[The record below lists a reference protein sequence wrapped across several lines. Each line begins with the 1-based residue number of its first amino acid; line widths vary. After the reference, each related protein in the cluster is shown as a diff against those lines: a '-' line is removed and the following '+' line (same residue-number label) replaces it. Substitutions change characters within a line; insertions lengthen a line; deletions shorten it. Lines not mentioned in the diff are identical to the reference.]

1 MWHAMWG
8 CPSFAAFNGGSSAWL
23 GGVQS
28 ILCQAGAHYR
38 HQRRA
43 RGVKPSSHQHS
54 AAKPASHSAPDPE
67 VPVPRRNCGEAATSR
82 PRVLFFGG
90 WCRLPSI
97 LGLSA
102 SVGTPEGGKQR
113 REGSEV
119 LRKAARCSFHARF
132 LTE

>member
-1 MWHAMWG
+1 MWHAKRG
-8 CPSFAAFNGGSSAWL
+8 CPSFAAFNGGSSVWL

-28 ILCQAGAHYR
+28 ILCQAGGHYG

-43 RGVKPSSHQHS
+43 RGVKPSSHHHS
-54 AAKPASHSAPDPE
+54 VAKPAPHSAPVPK
-67 VPVPRRNCGEAATSR
+67 VLPVPRRNRGEAVTSR

-90 WCRLPSI
+90 WHRLPSI

-102 SVGTPEGGKQR
+102 SMGTPEGGKPR

-119 LRKAARCSFHARF
+119 LVLCSFYG
-132 LTE
+132 